1 MMNFLRPLVLVIIAC
16 AFIAACSSGGS
27 DPLAVQ
33 KVTLSRTESGEAV
46 TSFSPTDRILYAAI
60 ELNRIETGLTAKTV
74 WTAVD
79 TTGGQNIEIAQK
91 EFSALAVN
99 TIKAQVE
106 LPRDWP
112 TGKYKLD
119 IYLSGT
125 IAKTVEFTI
134 Q

>member
-1 MMNFLRPLVLVIIAC
+1 MMHFSRLMVLGIIVCVFLLACGGDSSPLT
-16 AFIAACSSGGS
+16 
-27 DPLAVQ
+27 VQ
-33 KVTLSRTESGEAV
+33 KVTLSRTEGGEAV
-46 TSFSPTDRILYAAI
+46 TSFSTTDRIFYAAI
-60 ELNRIETGLTAKTV
+60 ELSRIETGLTAKTA
-74 WTAVD
+74 WIAVD

-91 EFSALAVN
+91 EFSSLAVN

-119 IYLSGT
+119 ISLNGAL
-125 IAKTVEFTI
+125 AKTVEFSV